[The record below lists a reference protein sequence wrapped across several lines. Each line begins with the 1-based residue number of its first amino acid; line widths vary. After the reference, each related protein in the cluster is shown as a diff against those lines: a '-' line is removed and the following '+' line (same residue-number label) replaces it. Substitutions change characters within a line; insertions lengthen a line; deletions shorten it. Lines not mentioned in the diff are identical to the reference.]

1 MKILILVDTLNN
13 WALHNRA
20 KAIQKFMPQHKI
32 EIRAALG
39 QPMKF
44 LFDHETFDVIHFNF
58 TWGIDVY
65 LDFIL
70 ANKHRC
76 LLTVVNERSLL
87 QGIGIHK
94 DKYKAFFKM
103 YQDIPYKT
111 AVNRSMAKLVNGVY
125 IPNGID
131 EDLFS
136 KAKKPVVGYA
146 GTGMPNKNADLIEQA
161 CKELGVEFR
170 VAGYRYKGSER
181 TPDFTLE
188 AMQTFYCGLDV
199 FVHASATE
207 GFSNTVIEA
216 LSCNCPVIMTREGA
230 WQEFDG
236 WVEFIDPSVADIKR
250 ALQKFTGRKLISQ
263 KFTWPKVMPQYEAQ
277 YKAIY
282 ANNQRIPA
290 EVNA

>member
-20 KAIQKFMPQHKI
+20 KAIKKFMPQHEI

-39 QPMKF
+39 QTDKF
-44 LFDHETFDVIHFNF
+44 LYDHDEFDVIHFNF
-58 TWGIDVY
+58 TWGIDSY
-65 LDFIL
+65 IDFIL
-70 ANKHRC
+70 ANKHKC

-94 DKYKAFFKM
+94 DRYKAFLKM
-103 YQDIPYKT
+103 YQDIPHKT
-111 AVNRSMAKLVNGVY
+111 AVNRTMADFIGGVY

-131 EDLFS
+131 EDLFD
-136 KAKKPVVGYA
+136 KCKMPVVGYA
-146 GTGMPNKNADLIEQA
+146 GTGMPNKNAHLIEQA
-161 CKELGVEFR
+161 CKEIGIEFR

-181 TPDFTLE
+181 KPDFSHE
-188 AMQTFYCGLDV
+188 AMKEFYCGLDV

-230 WQEFDG
+230 WKEFEG
-236 WVEFIDPSVADIKR
+236 WVEFIDASVADIKR
-250 ALQKFTGRKLISQ
+250 ALRKYTGRALINQ
-263 KFTWPKVMPQYEAQ
+263 KFTWAKVMPQYGAQ
-277 YKAIY
+277 YEAIY
-282 ANNQRIPA
+282 ANNKRVPA
-290 EVNA
+290 SV